1 MTNLQG
7 STNDAAP
14 SLDWVSPIA
23 SSLCQLPDL
32 RPRGQQPFPSSCS
45 RKMPSC
51 IGLREI
57 VDALRSALFPG
68 YFCVLGVPEGDL
80 CGQTLA
86 ALEYAVLHLPDQIER
101 GFLLVQG
108 SEVDLKDRVRAITQ
122 RFITRLPR
130 LQEILDTDAQA
141 AFDGDPAA
149 TCREETIA
157 CYPGVLA
164 ITYYRLAHELY
175 RQGVPLVPRMI
186 TELAHSQTG
195 IDIHPGAQIGERFFI
210 DHGTGVVI
218 GETAVIGDRVRM
230 YQGVTLGA
238 LSFPADERGHP
249 VKGGER
255 HPIVE
260 DDVILYAGATILGR
274 VTIGR
279 GSVIGGGVWLTRSVP
294 SETVLPMAKGNGNPA
309 SASGAA

>member
-1 MTNLQG
+1 MTDLQG
-7 STNDAAP
+7 SPSDASL
-14 SLDWVSPIA
+14 SLDWLPSIA
-23 SSLCQLPDL
+23 SSLCQPPSL

-45 RKMPSC
+45 RRTPSC
-51 IGLREI
+51 VSLREI

-68 YFCVLGVPEGDL
+68 YFCVPAVPEGDL

-86 ALEYAVLHLPDQIER
+86 ALEYAALHLPDQIER

-108 SEVDLKDRVRAITQ
+108 SEADLSDRARAITRELVAQ
-122 RFITRLPR
+122 LPR

-164 ITYYRLAHELY
+164 ITYYRLAHELH

-195 IDIHPGAQIGERFFI
+195 IDIHPGAQIGERLFI

-249 VKGGER
+249 VKGGAR

-279 GSVIGGGVWLTRSVP
+279 GSVIGGGVWLTHSVP
-294 SETVLPMAKGNGNPA
+294 SGSILSMTKGNGD
-309 SASGAA
+309 SASPSGTA

>member
-1 MTNLQG
+1 VTGSHG
-7 STNDAAP
+7 STSDAAP
-14 SLDWVSPIA
+14 SLDWLSPIA
-23 SSLCQLPDL
+23 SSLCQPPDL

-51 IGLREI
+51 VGLRDI

-68 YFCVLGVPEGDL
+68 YFCVPGVPEGDL

-86 ALEYAVLHLPDQIER
+86 ALEYAALHLPDQVER

-108 SEVDLKDRVRAITQ
+108 AEADLSDRARAITQ
-122 RFITRLPR
+122 EFLAQLPR
-130 LQEILDTDAQA
+130 LQGILDTDAQA

-164 ITYYRLAHELY
+164 IAYYRLAHELH

-195 IDIHPGAQIGERFFI
+195 IDIHPGAQIGERLFI

-249 VKGGER
+249 VKGGAR

-260 DDVILYAGATILGR
+260 DDVILYAGATILGH

-294 SETVLPMAKGNGNPA
+294 SGTILSMTKGNGNAA
-309 SASGAA
+309 SSSGAA

>member
-7 STNDAAP
+7 ATNDAAP

-23 SSLCQLPDL
+23 SSLCRLPDL

-68 YFCVLGVPEGDL
+68 YFCVPGVPDGDL

-86 ALEYAVLHLPDQIER
+86 ALEYAVLYLPDQIER

-130 LQEILDTDAQA
+130 LQGTLDTDAQA

-195 IDIHPGAQIGERFFI
+195 IDIHPGAQIGEQFFI

-249 VKGGER
+249 VKGGAR

-294 SETVLPMAKGNGNPA
+294 SETILPMTKGNGNPA
-309 SASGAA
+309 SPSGAA

>member
-1 MTNLQG
+1 MTRSHDLT
-7 STNDAAP
+7 SAATP
-14 SLDWVSPIA
+14 SLDWLSPIA
-23 SSLCQLPDL
+23 SSLCQPPDL

-45 RKMPSC
+45 RRVPSC
-51 IGLREI
+51 VGLREI

-68 YFCVLGVPEGDL
+68 YFCVPGVSEGDL

-86 ALEYAVLHLPDQIER
+86 ALEHATLHLPDQIER

-108 SEVDLKDRVRAITQ
+108 SEAGLGDRARAITQ
-122 RFITRLPR
+122 EFLSQLPR
-130 LQEILDTDAQA
+130 LQGILDTDAQA

-157 CYPGVLA
+157 CYPGMLA
-164 ITYYRLAHELY
+164 ITHYRLAHELH

-218 GETAVIGDRVRM
+218 GETSVIGDGVRM

-249 VKGGER
+249 VKGGAR

-260 DDVILYAGATILGR
+260 NDVILYAGATILGR

-294 SETVLPMAKGNGNPA
+294 PGTILSMTKSNGSSESSS
-309 SASGAA
+309 SAA

>member
-14 SLDWVSPIA
+14 SPDWVSPIA

-68 YFCVLGVPEGDL
+68 YFCVPGVPEGDL